1 MQLKKGASGSMA
13 KPIKIKPYGFYL
25 FTDPKSGMTQRVA
38 VKRVE
43 DGKVIYCN
51 RLSQAIDKEM
61 LARCFCKR
69 RQARDR
75 ELHPGIHDGVKHASR
90 PKGDGATNDTSAFQ
104 ALAADTRRGAR
115 PSKEPSAKGS

>member
-1 MQLKKGASGSMA
+1 MS
-13 KPIKIKPYGFYL
+13 KPIEIRPFGFYL
-25 FTDPKSGMTQRVA
+25 FTDPASGMTQRVA

-61 LARCFCKR
+61 PLDAF
-69 RQARDR
+69 QAGVQQ
-75 ELHPGIHDGVKHASR
+75 EIAKLHPGIHDGVKHAPR